1 MRLSD
6 WTAEAPAPE
15 AVAPRVLAVVEPVL
29 GALGVRDDAD
39 VWVVW
44 GDEPQV
50 RWTVL
55 APTPAG
61 LVAVSARVNVPQE
74 GPRAAGKLTRWP
86 RVQVGDLAVEMQGR
100 HRVVATT
107 VEGQGLRGV
116 DEAADRIAR
125 FVAAVYAAID
135 GREARPAAGA

>member
-1 MRLSD
+1 MRLSE
-6 WTAEAPAPE
+6 WTAEAPVPE
-15 AVAPRVLAVVEPVL
+15 AVAPRVLAVLEPVL
-29 GALGVRDDAD
+29 SGLGVRPDAD
-39 VWVVW
+39 IWVVW

-55 APTPAG
+55 ASTPAG

-86 RVQVGDLAVEMQGR
+86 RVQVGDLAIEMQGR

-107 VEGQGLRGV
+107 VEGQVLRGV
-116 DEAADRIAR
+116 DEAADRIAQ
-125 FVAAVYAAID
+125 FVAAIYAAID
-135 GREARPAAGA
+135 RRDVRSTNGG

>member
-1 MRLSD
+1 MRLSE
-6 WTAEAPAPE
+6 WTAEAPVPE
-15 AVAPRVLAVVEPVL
+15 AVAPRVLAVVEPVM
-29 GALGVRDDAD
+29 GALGVPPDAD
-39 VWVVW
+39 IWVVW

-61 LVAVSARVNVPQE
+61 LVAMSARVNVPQE

-107 VEGQGLRGV
+107 VEGQVLRGV

-125 FVAAVYAAID
+125 FVAAIYAAID
-135 GREARPAAGA
+135 GRDVGSTRGG

>member
-6 WTAEAPAPE
+6 WTAEAPAAD

-29 GALGVRDDAD
+29 SALGVRDDAE

-107 VEGQGLRGV
+107 VEGQVLRGV

-135 GREARPAAGA
+135 GREVRPTAGA